1 MPIEK
6 FAVPYSEDAVRDL
19 RERLA
24 RTRWPD
30 TIPGSGWTYGFDL
43 AYLQR
48 ICEYWREHFD
58 WKALVEELSGLK
70 HSRYTTGDDAIHFV
84 RMRGEGNSPTPILL
98 LHGWPGSFLNV
109 EAGPPA
115 RQAHSTRF
123 IRRDHRLA

>member
-6 FAVPYSEDAVRDL
+6 FAVPDSEDAVRDL

-58 WKALVEELSGLK
+58 WKALVEELSQLE
-70 HSRYTTGDDAIHFV
+70 HFRYTTGDDAIHFV
-84 RMRGEGNSPTPILL
+84 RTPVTTCNL
-98 LHGWPGSFLNV
+98 PG
-109 EAGPPA
+109 PA
-115 RQAHSTRF
+115 RIEEKPEGRASLTPEMRNAN
-123 IRRDHRLA
+123 RDSGDVQ